1 MPAVQ
6 AFLAAFVI
14 MDGDEPGTPEWW
26 PESPWAGQ
34 LPIMPTFQPAPSS
47 QLVSNTVQ
55 DIFQAA
61 KENALEIIQFVSGET
76 NNRIKFQFVSGELI
90 TVTLTERLCTLS
102 SIRICRKD
110 PRLQFNEVQLFIPG
124 TPEPLPSKLDL
135 RTLLPDHPV
144 LEVVLFNNSFGL
156 GPDA

>member
-1 MPAVQ
+1 MA
-6 AFLAAFVI
+6 
-14 MDGDEPGTPEWW
+14 GDEPGTPEWW
-26 PESPWAGQ
+26 AESTWAGQ

-61 KENALEIIQFVSGET
+61 KENALEMFQAVNIVSGET
-76 NNRIKFQFVSGELI
+76 WPRIKFQFASGELL
-90 TVTLTERLCTLS
+90 TVTLTERLYTLD
-102 SIRICRKD
+102 SIRIGRKD
-110 PRLQFNEVQLFIPG
+110 PRLQFNEVQAFIPG
-124 TPEPLPSKLDL
+124 TPEPLPSTLDL

-144 LEVVLFNNSFGL
+144 LEVVLINNSFGL